1 MGQLYITMKKLLLII
16 LIFSLQFTV
25 SQDLNVTKDR
35 TLWNDFTYDMGNVFG
50 GIGHAYSRP
59 FHWQGNDWANFGYMV
74 AGTGLLFTIDDEVDE
89 WANGFRDDV
98 PQFIKDYGNSYG
110 NPDNNYMLTGAVYL
124 TGLFAKDEKLRR
136 TGVLLISSATAS
148 GFFQQV
154 AKRLVGRARPK
165 SGESSFTFDPSF
177 GFNRIFN
184 YDSFPSGHAMLA
196 FTNAYVIAKQF
207 KNPWIKAGIY
217 TVGSIPGFVRV
228 IDRFHWISDVAFST
242 VLSIFIVESIDRYL
256 DKKYAE
262 KYNDNTKAVSWNL
275 TFAPN
280 RIGVVL
286 QF

>member
-1 MGQLYITMKKLLLII
+1 MRKMVFVVFVICFNLL
-16 LIFSLQFTV
+16 SA
-25 SQDLNVTKDR
+25 QDAKPSKDR

-50 GIGHAYSRP
+50 GVGHAYSRP
-59 FHWQGNDWANFGYMV
+59 FHWKGNDWANFGYMV

-89 WANGFRDDV
+89 WANGFRDYV

-124 TGLFAKDEKLRR
+124 TGLFVKDQKLRR

-148 GFFQQV
+148 GFLQQV
-154 AKRLVGRARPK
+154 AKRIVGRARPK
-165 SGESSFTFDPSF
+165 SGETSFTFDPSF
-177 GFNRIFN
+177 GINRVFN

-196 FTNAYVIAKQF
+196 FTNAYAIAKQF

-217 TVGSIPGFVRV
+217 TIGSIPGFVRV

-242 VLSIFIVESIDRYL
+242 VLSIFVVESIDRYL
-256 DKKYAE
+256 DKKYNE
-262 KYNDNTKAVSWNL
+262 KYNDDSKNVSWNL

>member
-1 MGQLYITMKKLLLII
+1 MTRHLLII
-16 LIFSLQFTV
+16 SLVCSNLIAA
-25 SQDLNVTKDR
+25 QDIATSNTKN
-35 TLWNDFTYDMGNVFG
+35 LWNDFTYDMGNVFG

-74 AGTGLLFTIDDEVDE
+74 GGTAILFTIDDEIDD

-98 PQFIKDYGNSYG
+98 PQFVKDYGNQYG
-110 NPDNNYMLTGAVYL
+110 NPDNNYMLTGGVYL
-124 TGLFAKDEKLRR
+124 TGLFTKNEKLRR

-148 GFFQQV
+148 GFLQQV
-154 AKRLVGRARPK
+154 AKRVVGRARPK

-177 GFNRIFN
+177 GVNRIFN

-196 FTNAYVIAKQF
+196 FTNAYAIAKQF

-242 VLSIFIVESIDRYL
+242 VLSIFIVESIDKYL
-256 DKKYAE
+256 DKKYNE
-262 KYNDNTKAVSWNL
+262 KYNDSSKDMSWNL
-275 TFAPN
+275 TFAPQ
-280 RIGVVL
+280 RIGLVVT
-286 QF
+286 F